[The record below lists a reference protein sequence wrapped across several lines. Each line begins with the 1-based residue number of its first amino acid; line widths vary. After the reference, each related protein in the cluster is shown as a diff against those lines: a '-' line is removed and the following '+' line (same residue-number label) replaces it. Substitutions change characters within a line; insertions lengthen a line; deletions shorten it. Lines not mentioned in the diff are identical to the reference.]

1 MSKVSSGFQV
11 GLLVTLFLAF
21 LLVSTN
27 SIVENIRLRRTI
39 VMQQRLLASSA
50 ARNKLLEKSAT
61 LLKRELAELRA
72 QKALYTC
79 LLYTSPSPRDS

>member
-11 GLLVTLFLAF
+11 GLLITLFLAF

-39 VMQQRLLASSA
+39 AMQQGLLASSA
-50 ARNKLLEKSAT
+50 ARNKLLEKSTT

-72 QKALYTC
+72 QKALYTAT
-79 LLYTSPSPRDS
+79 LETLAKK

>member
-1 MSKVSSGFQV
+1 MSKVRSGFQL
-11 GLLVTLFLAF
+11 GLLITLFLAF

-39 VMQQRLLASSA
+39 AMQQGLLASSA
-50 ARNKLLEKSAT
+50 ARNKLLEKNVT

-72 QKALYTC
+72 QKALYTATIET
-79 LLYTSPSPRDS
+79 LAKK

>member
-1 MSKVSSGFQV
+1 LSKVRSGFQL
-11 GLLVTLFLAF
+11 GLLITLFLAF

-39 VMQQRLLASSA
+39 AMQQGLLASSA
-50 ARNKLLEKSAT
+50 ARNKLLEKNVT

-72 QKALYTC
+72 QKALYTATIET
-79 LLYTSPSPRDS
+79 LAKK